1 MVKNQPQRKSLKGS
15 VQRGFTLVE
24 MVTVII
30 ILGVLA
36 VGVTSFIVFGTRIFL
51 DSTSVDQVLSQSRFA
66 LERITRDIRNAAPNS
81 VRVSR
86 DPGQWQCLE
95 LVPIEAASNYLS
107 MPVYPNA
114 ASNSGTAIIAPMPVS
129 ASYMALIYP
138 LVTTDVYTNPE
149 ATTGKLFSLSN
160 VSTSANITSYTFN
173 RSVQFA
179 EASPRHRLFLV
190 SQPISYCFIRGGS
203 SVSLYRYAN
212 YGINH
217 PTPLAPS
224 SMGTGVLMAEG
235 ITNDL
240 VTDLPI
246 KLEPATLVNNAIVML
261 TPEFEAV
268 GQTFRYQ
275 QQVQVVNVP

>member
-1 MVKNQPQRKSLKGS
+1 MVKRQLHQCGKKSLY
-15 VQRGFTLVE
+15 QRGFTLVE

-30 ILGVLA
+30 ILGILA

-66 LERITRDIRNAAPNS
+66 LERMTRDIRNAAPNS
-81 VRVSR
+81 LRVRSN
-86 DPGQWQCLE
+86 GSLWQCLE
-95 LVPIEAASNYLS
+95 FVPIEAASNYLS

-114 ASNSGTAIIAPMPVS
+114 ASNSGTAIVAPMTVS
-129 ASYMALIYP
+129 ANYMALIYP
-138 LVTTDVYTNPE
+138 LVTSDVYTNPE
-149 ATTGKLFSLSN
+149 STTGKLFSINS
-160 VSTSANITSYTFN
+160 VSTAANVTTYTFN
-173 RSVQFA
+173 RNVQFA
-179 EASPRHRLFLV
+179 EASPRQRFFLV

-212 YGINH
+212 YGINN
-217 PTPLAPS
+217 PTQLAPS
-224 SMGTGVLMAEG
+224 AMGTGVLMAEG

-240 VTDLPI
+240 AADAPI
-246 KLEPATLVNNAIVML
+246 ELEPATLVNNAIVML

-268 GQTFRYQ
+268 GQKFRYQ